1 MNDQQLIKEEKE
13 EHIIDYGEIENMTN
27 NQVEKYLN
35 KNNKKENKESLVKRV
50 FDFLDE
56 NPKSETKDLVE
67 EFPDDN
73 SMTLSKYKSN
83 WKLKNPDLNKD
94 EPKEIKKNP
103 NPIVRTIEVL
113 RQFIIK
119 TDPELLDNLE
129 LFRELYKFKEKLK

>member
-1 MNDQQLIKEEKE
+1 MNEQQLIKEEKE
-13 EHIIDYGEIENMTN
+13 ENIIKYSEIESMNAE
-27 NQVEKYLN
+27 QVEKYLN

-94 EPKEIKKNP
+94 EPKEVKKNP

-129 LFRELYKFKEKLK
+129 LFRELHKFKEKLK

>member
-1 MNDQQLIKEEKE
+1 MNEQQLIKEEKE
-13 EHIIDYGEIENMTN
+13 ENIIKYSEIESMNAE
-27 NQVEKYLN
+27 QVEKYLN

-129 LFRELYKFKEKLK
+129 LFRELHKFKEKLK